1 MKLRNV
7 IIEDLDDDTPIYIK
21 RRKPKPPRGK
31 SAPRGSKLAA
41 ARIAAHSAFDNA
53 TWKSGRMTRSA
64 AYRDL
69 ARRLGMSKAECHII
83 NFDIETC
90 EQVIQIYEL
99 QSFEDIS

>member
-7 IIEDLDDDTPIYIK
+7 IIEDLDDTPIYIK
-21 RRKPKPPRGK
+21 RRKPKQPRGK

-53 TWKSGRMTRSA
+53 TWKTGRMTRSA
-64 AYRDL
+64 AYRDM
-69 ARRLGMSKAECHII
+69 AKRLGIPKSQCHII

-90 EQVIQIYEL
+90 ERVIAIYEPY
-99 QSFEDIS
+99 SFDDIS